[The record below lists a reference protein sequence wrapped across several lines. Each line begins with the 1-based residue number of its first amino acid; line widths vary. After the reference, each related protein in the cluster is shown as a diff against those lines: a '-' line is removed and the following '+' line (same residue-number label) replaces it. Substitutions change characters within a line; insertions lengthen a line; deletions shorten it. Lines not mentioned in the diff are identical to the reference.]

1 GEAERLKLGAP
12 VTVRET
18 VAALLRLPLTPLIV
32 TEKVPI
38 VATPVAVKVTALV
51 VVVLLGLNEAVTP
64 AGRAEAGQ
72 VTAPLKPFCGFTVM
86 VALLLLPWLTFKL
99 FGDAES
105 VKLPA
110 GGVTIG
116 QLLTK
121 FVALMVPMPVAKS
134 QPTDVPYAGANE
146 LLEVESTPT

>member
-1 GEAERLKLGAP
+1 MVMVDVPLAAFLVVANVSVLAPVAGLGLNDAVVPLRMPDAENVTLPLKPFIADIVRVVLPLLPRVMLRVLGEAERLKLGAP

-64 AGRAEAGQ
+64 AGRPEAD
-72 VTAPLKPFCGFTVM
+72 
-86 VALLLLPWLTFKL
+86 KL
-99 FGDAES
+99 
-105 VKLPA
+105 
-110 GGVTIG
+110 
-116 QLLTK
+116 
-121 FVALMVPMPVAKS
+121 
-134 QPTDVPYAGANE
+134 
-146 LLEVESTPT
+146 